1 MKKTRMMID
10 QSAYRDKRSRRFV
23 LFAAAW
29 VALAAASALSQPPR
43 PSATPTTTAVTP
55 ATTAARATT
64 AAAPDATNAATDP
77 TLVITFDVV
86 SIKPSNPQSG
96 YYGVRTLPEGDSLS
110 ADNFTVDDM
119 VRWAYHLGHRWG
131 EPEHPD
137 VPKWYGTDR
146 YDIRAKVAGSDLDK
160 WHKLNEEARR
170 LVLRKVLAERFK
182 FACHFA
188 DADGPVYNLVIDKGG
203 LKMQEAK
210 PGEISPYH
218 FHSPG
223 DPSMTYTG
231 PGMTMRDTPNGPLTV
246 FQRMDMAEFV
256 KSDAFAIT
264 VDRPVIDKTGLTGVY
279 NFSLDFSYQQIS
291 VATSAEGGAPEP
303 SSPDIFTALQK
314 QLGLKLEAGR
324 GPVSQLVVDHVERP
338 SEN

>member
-77 TLVITFDVV
+77 TLGITFDVV

-146 YDIRAKVAGSDLDK
+146 YDIRAKVATLDRHGVPHLLGEGLERGAQCRVDLSQVDHLALVEMDLD
-160 WHKLNEEARR
+160 EVRR
-170 LVLRKVLAERFK
+170 QFNVVPLA
-182 FACHFA
+182 H
-188 DADGPVYNLVIDKGG
+188 PMV
-203 LKMQEAK
+203 
-210 PGEISPYH
+210 
-218 FHSPG
+218 
-223 DPSMTYTG
+223 
-231 PGMTMRDTPNGPLTV
+231 
-246 FQRMDMAEFV
+246 
-256 KSDAFAIT
+256 
-264 VDRPVIDKTGLTGVY
+264 
-279 NFSLDFSYQQIS
+279 
-291 VATSAEGGAPEP
+291 
-303 SSPDIFTALQK
+303 
-314 QLGLKLEAGR
+314 
-324 GPVSQLVVDHVERP
+324 
-338 SEN
+338 